1 MIVTRAGEQ
10 GWTCLA
16 RRGMLHSECE
26 AVDLLVL
33 EPGETL
39 SRRGRDGIGEVW
51 YVVAGTASTEDG
63 TAVAAGSALVIAP
76 EDTASR
82 LTAHDQ
88 TRLLTVSTLGDDTA
102 TRLPRRRPDLLNQ
115 H

>member
-1 MIVTRAGEQ
+1 MIVTRADEQ

-39 SRRGRDGIGEVW
+39 SRRGRDGIGEIW
-51 YVVAGTASTEDG
+51 YVIGGNASTVDG
-63 TAVAAGSALVIAP
+63 AAVTAGAALVITP
-76 EDTASR
+76 DDTASS
-82 LTAHDQ
+82 LTATDR
-88 TRLLTVSTLGDDTA
+88 TSLLTVSTLGDDTV
-102 TRLPRRRPDLLNQ
+102 TRLPRRRPDLLDQ

>member
-1 MIVTRAGEQ
+1 MIVARAGEES
-10 GWTCLA
+10 WVCLA

-33 EPGETL
+33 AAGESL

-51 YVVAGTASTEDG
+51 YALSGTATTGDG
-63 TAVAAGSALVIAP
+63 TPVTAGSAVVISP
-76 EDTASR
+76 EDSSAS
-82 LTAHDQ
+82 LTANVE
-88 TRLLTVSTLGDDTA
+88 TRLVTVSVLADGTVA
-102 TRLPRRRPDLLNQ
+102 RLPRRRPDLLT